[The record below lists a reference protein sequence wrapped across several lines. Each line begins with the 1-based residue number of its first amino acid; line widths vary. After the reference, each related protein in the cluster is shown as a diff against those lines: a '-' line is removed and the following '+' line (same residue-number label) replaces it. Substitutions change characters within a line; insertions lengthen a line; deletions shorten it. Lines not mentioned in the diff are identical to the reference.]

1 MLFFTEKGIL
11 KLSLFM
17 GLTEKTLRLG
27 DGLGD
32 DKWHTVKFERRGMI
46 MSLGIDHHRP
56 VIGELFP
63 DFLCVTET
71 IKFKIPGLSFWLLAA
86 SSPTDPLPP
95 RAQLYQHF
103 YCRKYRSR
111 NFHQNFCPRNMTYTD
126 QIS

>member
-56 VIGELFP
+56 VIGELLP
-63 DFLCVTET
+63 NFLCVTET

-86 SSPTDPLPP
+86 
-95 RAQLYQHF
+95 
-103 YCRKYRSR
+103 
-111 NFHQNFCPRNMTYTD
+111 
-126 QIS
+126 